1 MGTKE
6 ILILFT
12 DWKFIIYFFQKLLI
26 GSETEPASV
35 LLSGRYCLLVQKSL
49 FNKMS
54 VVKSVPIEVE
64 AAAIKIFSK
73 I

>member
-1 MGTKE
+1 MGTKQ
-6 ILILFT
+6 ILMFFI
-12 DWKFIIYFFQKLLI
+12 DWNFIIYFFQKMLI
-26 GSETEPASV
+26 GSEIEPGIV

-49 FNKMS
+49 FNKIS
-54 VVKSVPIEVE
+54 FVKSIPIEIE

>member
-1 MGTKE
+1 M
-6 ILILFT
+6 
-12 DWKFIIYFFQKLLI
+12 LI

-54 VVKSVPIEVE
+54 VVTSVPIEVE

>member
-1 MGTKE
+1 M
-6 ILILFT
+6 
-12 DWKFIIYFFQKLLI
+12 LI
-26 GSETEPASV
+26 GSEIEPGIV

-49 FNKMS
+49 FNKIS
-54 VVKSVPIEVE
+54 FVKSIPIEIE